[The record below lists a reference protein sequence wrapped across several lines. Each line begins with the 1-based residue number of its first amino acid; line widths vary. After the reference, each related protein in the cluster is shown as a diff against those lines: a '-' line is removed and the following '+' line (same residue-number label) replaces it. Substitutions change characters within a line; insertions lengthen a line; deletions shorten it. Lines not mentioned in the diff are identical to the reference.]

1 MVNLAPGSYV
11 ELVGFGNCQYVE
23 AKRRV
28 YKYALFCMGR
38 VKNNEFTT
46 NTQDGEKYRNL
57 VFSEKYRRRGQPGSI
72 CLCGGHLSE
81 ERKSQWVL
89 VSSLPALFIWV
100 IL

>member
-28 YKYALFCMGR
+28 YKHALFCMGR

-46 NTQDGEKYRNL
+46 NT
-57 VFSEKYRRRGQPGSI
+57 
-72 CLCGGHLSE
+72 
-81 ERKSQWVL
+81 
-89 VSSLPALFIWV
+89 
-100 IL
+100 